1 MIPEL
6 ENLVKNL
13 LSKGELTE
21 RSRELL
27 IKKAEQLGIDPLDF
41 ELELEEM
48 IITGSTKTEGPPPS
62 PPIPPQNVSSSTEKK
77 SQKYGDIK
85 KCPSCGA
92 SVESFTTK
100 CQDCGHEFRNIEVA
114 LSAQAINQELLKIDQ
129 ESRDEYFK
137 KGFDVDKFPAIT
149 SGPFKSEASSSQK
162 STVVVEDEIARNVA
176 GRKKGFISSF
186 PIPNTKEDI
195 LEILALSIPEA
206 TKKLSF
212 LEKLTAKGEMKKTW
226 LAKSQQIIMKARFSM
241 KEDKKTLEEIEHYA
255 KQIKF

>member
-6 ENLVKNL
+6 DTLVKNL

-48 IITGSTKTEGPPPS
+48 IITGSTKTEVLPPS
-62 PPIPPQNVSSSTEKK
+62 PPIPPQNVSSNTEKK
-77 SQKYGDIK
+77 SQKEGTTK
-85 KCPSCGA
+85 KCSSCGA
-92 SVESFTTK
+92 PVESFNTK
-100 CQDCGHEFRNIEVA
+100 CSDCGHEFRHIEAA
-114 LSAQAINQELLKIDQ
+114 LSAREINQELLKIDQ
-129 ESRDEYFK
+129 ECRDEYLK
-137 KGFDVDKFPAIT
+137 NG
-149 SGPFKSEASSSQK
+149 SGTKNIDGSYLLKPPIM
-162 STVVVEDEIARNVA
+162 VEGEIESAAV
-176 GRKKGFISSF
+176 GKKKGFISSF

-195 LEILALSIPEA
+195 LEILALGIPEA
-206 TKKLSF
+206 TKKLGF
-212 LEKLTAKGEMKKTW
+212 FEKMTPKGEMKKTW

-241 KEDKKTLEEIEHYA
+241 KEDKKTLDEIERYA

>member
-1 MIPEL
+1 MHPEL
-6 ENLVKNL
+6 EKLVNNL

-48 IITGSTKTEGPPPS
+48 IITGSTKTEVPPPS
-62 PPIPPQNVSSSTEKK
+62 PPIPPQNVSSNTEKK
-77 SQKYGDIK
+77 SQKEGTTK

-92 SVESFTTK
+92 PVESFNTK
-100 CQDCGHEFRNIEVA
+100 CSDCGHEFRHIEAA
-114 LSAQAINQELLKIDQ
+114 LSARDINQELLKIDQ
-129 ESRDEYFK
+129 ESRVEYFK
-137 KGFDVDKFPAIT
+137 KGLDVNKFEAIT
-149 SGPFKSEASSSQK
+149 SGPFKKEASSLQK
-162 STVVVEDEIARNVA
+162 STVVVEDEIALAAA

-195 LEILALSIPEA
+195 LEILALGIPEA
-206 TKKLSF
+206 TKKLGF
-212 LEKLTAKGEMKKTW
+212 FEKLTAKGEMKKTW

-241 KEDKKTLEEIEHYA
+241 KEDKKTLDEIEHYA